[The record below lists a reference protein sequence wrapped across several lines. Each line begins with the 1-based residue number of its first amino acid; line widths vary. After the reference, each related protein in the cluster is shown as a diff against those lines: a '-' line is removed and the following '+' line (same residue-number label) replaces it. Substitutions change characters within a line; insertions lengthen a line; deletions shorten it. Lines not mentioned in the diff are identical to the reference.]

1 MQSRRELFSKI
12 LGAKPAPKFIDPPF
26 FSGEFDCAGCDASC
40 VSACEKELLI
50 FENER
55 VVFKVKKLGCDFCEE
70 CAKACQS
77 SGRRTLN
84 LSSPKSINAKVSI
97 NVASCLAWNDT
108 ICYNCL
114 DACKFKAVEFLG
126 VFRPIINQ
134 NCVSCGECFDV
145 CFKNSLEME
154 ALWEFY
160 FFFFAC

>member
-1 MQSRRELFSKI
+1 MQSRRELISKI
-12 LGAKPAPKFIDPPF
+12 LGAKPAPKFINPPF

-40 VSACEKELLI
+40 VSACEKELLS

-55 VVFKVKKLGCDFCEE
+55 VFFKVKKLGCDFCEE

-77 SGRRTLN
+77 NGRRTLN
-84 LSSPKSINAKVSI
+84 LNSPKSINAKVSI

-154 ALWEFY
+154 AL
-160 FFFFAC
+160 

>member
-12 LGAKPAPKFIDPPF
+12 LGAKSAPKFITPPF
-26 FSGEFDCAGCDASC
+26 FSGEFDCDGCDASC
-40 VSACEKELLI
+40 VNACEKELLS

-77 SGRRTLN
+77 IGKTTLN
-84 LSSPKSINAKVSI
+84 LNSPKSINAKVSI
-97 NVASCLAWNDT
+97 DVSSCLAWNDT

-126 VFRPIINQ
+126 VFRPIVNQ

-145 CFKNSLEME
+145 CFKNSLQME
-154 ALWEFY
+154 AL
-160 FFFFAC
+160 

>member
-1 MQSRRELFSKI
+1 MQSRRELISKI

-40 VSACEKELLI
+40 VSACEKELLS

-114 DACKFKAVEFLG
+114 DACKFKAALMFVLKIRLRWRLYESFIFSFLL
-126 VFRPIINQ
+126 V
-134 NCVSCGECFDV
+134 
-145 CFKNSLEME
+145 K
-154 ALWEFY
+154 FY
-160 FFFFAC
+160 LCK

>member
-1 MQSRRELFSKI
+1 MQSRRELISKI

-26 FSGEFDCAGCDASC
+26 FSGEFDCGGCEASC
-40 VSACEKELLI
+40 VSACEKELLS

-70 CAKACQS
+70 CVKACQS
-77 SGRRTLN
+77 SGRETLN
-84 LSSPKSINAKVSI
+84 LNSPKSINAKVSI

-114 DACKFKAVEFLG
+114 DACKFKAVELLG

-154 ALWEFY
+154 AL
-160 FFFFAC
+160 